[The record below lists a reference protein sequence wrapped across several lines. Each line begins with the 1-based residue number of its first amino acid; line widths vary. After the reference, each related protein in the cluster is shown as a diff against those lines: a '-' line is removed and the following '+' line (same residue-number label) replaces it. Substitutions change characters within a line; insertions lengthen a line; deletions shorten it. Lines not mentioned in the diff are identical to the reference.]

1 MKKTFGEKIRTYIQ
15 ENAMMFAAMT
25 ATADGSQY
33 AFYKYVFPSVQK

>member
-33 AFYKYVFPSVQK
+33 GFYRYVFESEQE